1 MVEGYRRRWR
11 AALHTGSVVS
21 GALLLAACGG
31 GGGGV
36 STPGTNAP
44 PVATPAPTPA
54 PPPTPTPTP
63 PPTAADGAEYK
74 ASAAVVGAKAAHAY
88 DRGITGKGVTIA
100 VIDTGIA
107 VNGPEF
113 TGRIS
118 PDSKA
123 FENRIARCPT
133 CAPETVTF
141 ALDDIQGHGTETAS
155 VALAAKNG
163 TGVHGIAPDA
173 TPLALKI
180 SGPDLEGVTAT
191 SVIKESSAANAMN
204 IAPAI
209 RYGVDKGAFVL
220 SLSLNGVSSGQ
231 AAAEQKTA
239 MDQVARADR
248 LLVESVSND
257 IGDDSAEVGTIA
269 RTLVGDTLEN
279 RDWFLFGIRV
289 DAALRPP
296 AGNGRPGDLAD
307 RTLAVVATGVQVVG
321 KDGTLV
327 TTTGNSFASPAIAGA
342 AALLK
347 QYWPQLGGKAIA
359 RILLDTATDFGD
371 KGVDQ
376 IYGAGILDIEQAV
389 KAQAPASAFTAAD
402 TVLARYSSLT
412 LSGPFGN
419 GGALAPT
426 TAAMTVFDRY
436 GRDYRMTGSAA
447 QIRRGSGLL
456 AGAML
461 GPVDAPWLT
470 PTPTDTRLGFTSAT
484 TGPWQA
490 TRSNRPVTIAFSP
503 APGQSVT
510 LAANIAIGQNAG
522 ISGSALRG
530 VTATPVGQSFAW
542 SGRGWSAS
550 VASGTARD
558 GRAALRTVSLTTP
571 VGIGVELSDLAERG
585 QVLGLRGA
593 TGFALSGGRTTL
605 ATLTASRGIAGL
617 LLSARATA
625 ATSRVEGGSDL
636 LRFTGPLVGSAFA
649 VDAARRLAGG
659 TATLGL
665 SSPLRL
671 ERARATVQAP
681 VAYDLM
687 SGALTTRT
695 ASIDLTPTAREL
707 DIELGWSTAFGP
719 NQSLRLGI
727 AHAVN
732 AGHVAGVHDTA
743 GFATLVL
750 R

>member
-1 MVEGYRRRWR
+1 
-11 AALHTGSVVS
+11 
-21 GALLLAACGG
+21 
-31 GGGGV
+31 
-36 STPGTNAP
+36 
-44 PVATPAPTPA
+44 
-54 PPPTPTPTP
+54 
-63 PPTAADGAEYK
+63 
-74 ASAAVVGAKAAHAY
+74 VVGAKAAYAY

-113 TGRIS
+113 AGRIS

-133 CAPETVTF
+133 CVPETVTF
-141 ALDDIQGHGTETAS
+141 ALDDLQGHGTETAS

-163 TGVHGIAPDA
+163 SGVHGVAYDA
-173 TPLALKI
+173 TLLALKI

-191 SVIKESSAANAMN
+191 SPIRESSAANAMN
-204 IAPAI
+204 IPPAI
-209 RYGVDKGAFVL
+209 GYAVEKSAFVL

-231 AAAEQKTA
+231 AATEQRAA

-257 IGDDSAEVGTIA
+257 IGDDSAAAGTIA
-269 RTLVGDTLEN
+269 RNLVGDSLEN

-289 DAALRPP
+289 DGALRPP

-307 RTLAVVATGVQVVG
+307 RTLAVVATNVQVVG
-321 KDGTLV
+321 KDGSLV
-327 TTTGNSFASPAIAGA
+327 TTTGNSFAAPAIAGA

-359 RILLDTATDFGD
+359 RILLDTASDLGD

-376 IYGAGILDIEQAV
+376 IYGAGLLDIEQAM
-389 KAQAPASAFTAAD
+389 KAQAPASAFAAAD
-402 TVLARYSSLT
+402 TLLSRYSSLT

-419 GGALAPT
+419 GGALAST
-426 TAAMTVFDRY
+426 TATMTVFDRY

-447 QIRRGSGLL
+447 PRSRGSGLL

-461 GPVDAPWLT
+461 APVDPPWLT
-470 PTPTDTRLGFTSAT
+470 PTPTDARLGFTSAT

-490 TRSNRPVTIAFSP
+490 THSNRPATIAFSP
-503 APGQSVT
+503 AAGQSVT
-510 LAANIAIGQNAG
+510 LAANVAIGQGAS

-530 VTATPVGQSFAW
+530 VVATPVGQSFTWAG
-542 SGRGWSAS
+542 SGWSAGF
-550 VASGTARD
+550 ASGTTRD
-558 GRAALRTVSLTTP
+558 GRAALRTVALTTP
-571 VGIGVELSDLAERG
+571 AGIGVELLNLTEQG

-593 TGFALSGGRTTL
+593 TSFALSGGRTTL
-605 ATLTASRGIAGL
+605 ATLTANRAIAGL

-625 ATSRVEGGSDL
+625 ATTRVEGGSDL
-636 LRFTGPLVGSAFA
+636 LRFTGPLAGSAFA
-649 VDAARRLAGG
+649 VDAAHRLGGG

-695 ASIDLTPTAREL
+695 VNIDLTPTAREL
-707 DIELGWSTAFGP
+707 DVELGWSTAFGP
-719 NQSLRLGI
+719 NRSLRLGI

>member
-1 MVEGYRRRWR
+1 MVEGYRRRWC
-11 AALHTGSVVS
+11 AALHTGSVIS
-21 GALLLAACGG
+21 GALLLAAC

-44 PVATPAPTPA
+44 PVATPTPAPTPA

-74 ASAAVVGAKAAHAY
+74 ASAAVVGARAAYAY

-155 VALAAKNG
+155 VALAARNG
-163 TGVHGIAPDA
+163 TGVHGIAYDA
-173 TPLALKI
+173 TLLALKI

-191 SVIKESSAANAMN
+191 SPVRESSAANAMN

-231 AAAEQKTA
+231 AATEQRAA
-239 MDQVARADR
+239 MDQVARTDR

-257 IGDDSAEVGTIA
+257 IGDDSAAAGTIA
-269 RTLVGDTLEN
+269 RNLVGADLEN

-296 AGNGRPGDLAD
+296 AGNGRPGDLVD

-321 KDGTLV
+321 KDGSLV
-327 TTTGNSFASPAIAGA
+327 TTTGNSFAAPAIAGA

-359 RILLDTATDFGD
+359 RILLDTATDLGD
-371 KGVDQ
+371 RGIDQ
-376 IYGAGILDIEQAV
+376 IYGAGLLNIEQAM
-389 KAQAPASAFTAAD
+389 KAQAPASAFAAAD

-419 GGALAPT
+419 GGALAAT

-447 QIRRGSGLL
+447 PRSRGSGLL

-461 GPVDAPWLT
+461 APADPPWLT
-470 PTPTDTRLGFTSAT
+470 PTDARLGFTSTT
-484 TGPWQA
+484 TGPWQGA
-490 TRSNRPVTIAFSP
+490 RSNRPATIAFSP

-510 LAANIAIGQNAG
+510 VAANIAIGQNAG

-530 VTATPVGQSFAW
+530 VIATPVGQSFTW
-542 SGRGWSAS
+542 VSSGWSAGL
-550 VASGTARD
+550 AAGTARD
-558 GRAALRTVSLTTP
+558 GRAALRTMSLTTP
-571 VGIGVELSDLAERG
+571 AGIGVELSDLAERG

-593 TGFALSGGRTTL
+593 TGFARSGGRTTL
-605 ATLTASRGIAGL
+605 ATLTASRAIAGV
-617 LLSARATA
+617 LLSARATT
-625 ATSRVEGGSDL
+625 ATTKVQGGSDL
-636 LRFTGPLVGSAFA
+636 LRFTGPLIGSAFA
-649 VDAARRLAGG
+649 VDAAHRLVGG

-671 ERARATVQAP
+671 ERARAVVQAP
-681 VAYDLM
+681 VSYDLM

-695 ASIDLTPTAREL
+695 ANIDLTPTAREL
-707 DIELGWSTAFGP
+707 DVELGWSTAFGP
-719 NQSLRLGI
+719 GRSLRLGI

>member
-1 MVEGYRRRWR
+1 MVGAR
-11 AALHTGSVVS
+11 AA
-21 GALLLAACGG
+21 
-31 GGGGV
+31 
-36 STPGTNAP
+36 
-44 PVATPAPTPA
+44 
-54 PPPTPTPTP
+54 
-63 PPTAADGAEYK
+63 Y
-74 ASAAVVGAKAAHAY
+74 AY
-88 DRGITGKGVTIA
+88 DRSITGKGVTIA

-113 TGRIS
+113 AGRIS

-141 ALDDIQGHGTETAS
+141 ALDDLQGHGTETAS

-173 TPLALKI
+173 TLLALKI
-180 SGPDLEGVTAT
+180 SGPDLEGATAT
-191 SVIKESSAANAMN
+191 SPIRESSAANAMN

-231 AAAEQKTA
+231 AAAEQKAA

-257 IGDDSAEVGTIA
+257 IGDDSAAVGTIA

-307 RTLAVVATGVQVVG
+307 RTLAVVATNVQVVG
-321 KDGTLV
+321 KDGSLV
-327 TTTGNSFASPAIAGA
+327 TTTGNSFAAPAIAGA

-359 RILLDTATDFGD
+359 RILLDTASDLGD

-376 IYGAGILDIEQAV
+376 IYGAGLLDIEQAM
-389 KAQAPASAFTAAD
+389 KAQAPASAFAAAD

-426 TAAMTVFDRY
+426 TAAMTVVDRY

-447 QIRRGSGLL
+447 PRSRGSGLL

-461 GPVDAPWLT
+461 APVDPPWLT
-470 PTPTDTRLGFTSAT
+470 PTPTDMRLGFTSTT
-484 TGPWQA
+484 TGPWQGA
-490 TRSNRPVTIAFSP
+490 RSNRPATIAFSP
-503 APGQSVT
+503 AQGQLIT
-510 LAANIAIGQNAG
+510 LAANIAVGPNAG

-530 VTATPVGQSFAW
+530 VVATPVGQSLAW
-542 SGRGWSAS
+542 SGSGWSAS
-550 VASGTARD
+550 FASGTARD

-571 VGIGVELSDLAERG
+571 AGIGVELSDLAERG

-605 ATLTASRGIAGL
+605 ATLTASRSIAGL

-625 ATSRVEGGSDL
+625 ATTRVEGGSDL

-649 VDAARRLAGG
+649 FDATRRLGGG

-687 SGALTTRT
+687 TGALTTRT

-707 DIELGWSTAFGP
+707 DVELGWSTAFGP

-732 AGHVAGVHDTA
+732 AGNVAGVHDTA

>member
-1 MVEGYRRRWR
+1 M
-11 AALHTGSVVS
+11 
-21 GALLLAACGG
+21 LLAACGG

-44 PVATPAPTPA
+44 PVATPTPAPTPA
-54 PPPTPTPTP
+54 LPPTPTPTP

-74 ASAAVVGAKAAHAY
+74 ASAAVVGARAAYAY
-88 DRGITGKGVTIA
+88 DKGITGKGVTIA

-113 TGRIS
+113 MGRIS

-141 ALDDIQGHGTETAS
+141 ALDDLQGHGTETAS

-163 TGVHGIAPDA
+163 TGVHGVAPDA
-173 TPLALKI
+173 TLLALKI

-191 SVIKESSAANAMN
+191 SPIKESGAANAMN

-209 RYGVDKGAFVL
+209 RYSVDKGAFVL

-231 AAAEQKTA
+231 AAAEQRAA
-239 MDQVARADR
+239 MDQVAGADR
-248 LLVESVSND
+248 LMVASVSND
-257 IGDDSAEVGTIA
+257 IGDDSAAAGTIA
-269 RTLVGDTLEN
+269 RNLVGDTLEN

-296 AGNGRPGDLAD
+296 TGNGRPGDLAD
-307 RTLAVVATGVQVVG
+307 RTLAVVATNVQVVG
-321 KDGTLV
+321 KDGSFV
-327 TTTGNSFASPAIAGA
+327 ITTGNSFAAPAIAGA

-359 RILLDTATDFGD
+359 RILLDTATDLGD

-376 IYGAGILDIEQAV
+376 IYGAGLLDIEQAM
-389 KAQAPASAFTAAD
+389 KAQAPASAFAAAD

-419 GGALAPT
+419 GGALAAT

-447 QIRRGSGLL
+447 PRHRGSGLL

-461 GPVDAPWLT
+461 APVDPPWLT
-470 PTPTDTRLGFTSAT
+470 PTQTDARLGFTSAT
-484 TGPWQA
+484 TGPWQGA
-490 TRSNRPVTIAFSP
+490 RSNQPTTIAFSP

-530 VTATPVGQSFAW
+530 VVATPVGQSFAW
-542 SGRGWSAS
+542 VSSGWSAGF
-550 VASGTARD
+550 ASGIARD
-558 GRAALRTVSLTTP
+558 RRAALRTVWLTTP

-593 TGFALSGGRTTL
+593 TGFSLSGGRTTL

-625 ATSRVEGGSDL
+625 ATTRVEGGSDL

-649 VDAARRLAGG
+649 FDAARRLAGG

-681 VAYDLM
+681 VAYDLL

>member
-1 MVEGYRRRWR
+1 MVGAR
-11 AALHTGSVVS
+11 AA
-21 GALLLAACGG
+21 
-31 GGGGV
+31 
-36 STPGTNAP
+36 
-44 PVATPAPTPA
+44 
-54 PPPTPTPTP
+54 
-63 PPTAADGAEYK
+63 Y
-74 ASAAVVGAKAAHAY
+74 AY

-107 VNGPEF
+107 VNGAEF
-113 TGRIS
+113 ASRIS

-133 CAPETVTF
+133 CAPEPVTF

-155 VALAAKNG
+155 VALAARNG

-173 TPLALKI
+173 TLLALKI

-191 SVIKESSAANAMN
+191 SPIRESSAANAMN

-209 RYGVDKGAFVL
+209 RYGVEKGAFVL
-220 SLSLNGVSSGQ
+220 SLSVNGSGSGQ
-231 AAAEQKTA
+231 IAAEQKAA

-248 LLVESVSND
+248 LLIESVSND
-257 IGDDSAEVGTIA
+257 IGDDSAAAGTIA
-269 RTLVGDTLEN
+269 RNLVGADLEN

-289 DAALRPP
+289 DPALRPP
-296 AGNGRPGDLAD
+296 TGNGRPGDLAD

-321 KDGTLV
+321 KDGNLV
-327 TTTGNSFASPAIAGA
+327 TTTGNSFAAPAIAGA

-359 RILLDTATDFGD
+359 RILLDTATDLGD

-376 IYGAGILDIEQAV
+376 IYGAGLLDIEQAM
-389 KAQAPASAFTAAD
+389 KAQAPASAFAAAD
-402 TVLARYSSLT
+402 TVLARYSSPT

-419 GGALAPT
+419 GGALAAT
-426 TAAMTVFDRY
+426 TAAMTVIDRY
-436 GRDYRMTGSAA
+436 GRDYQMTDSALP
-447 QIRRGSGLL
+447 RHRGSGLL

-461 GPVDAPWLT
+461 VPVDPPWLT
-470 PTPTDTRLGFTSAT
+470 PTPTDARLGFTSAT

-503 APGQSVT
+503 AAGQSVT

-522 ISGSALRG
+522 ISDSAVRG
-530 VTATPVGQSFAW
+530 VVATPVGQSFAW
-542 SGRGWSAS
+542 VSSGWSAGF
-550 VASGTARD
+550 ASGTARD
-558 GRAALRTVSLTTP
+558 RRAALRTVSLTTP
-571 VGIGVELSDLAERG
+571 MGIGVELSDLTEHG

-593 TGFALSGGRTTL
+593 TGFALSGSRTTL
-605 ATLTASRGIAGL
+605 ATLTASRAIAGL

-625 ATSRVEGGSDL
+625 ATTRVEDSSDL
-636 LRFTGPLVGSAFA
+636 LRFTGPLVNRAFA
-649 VDAARRLAGG
+649 IDAAHRFRGG
-659 TATLGL
+659 IATLGL

-687 SGALTTRT
+687 TGTLTTRT
-695 ASIDLTPTAREL
+695 ANIDLTPTAREL
-707 DIELGWSTAFGP
+707 DVELGWSTAFG
-719 NQSLRLGI
+719 QSRSLRLGI

-732 AGHVAGVHDTA
+732 AGHVAGIQDIA

>member
-31 GGGGV
+31 GGV

-44 PVATPAPTPA
+44 PVATPTPAPTPA

-74 ASAAVVGAKAAHAY
+74 ASAAVVGARAAYAY

-141 ALDDIQGHGTETAS
+141 ALDDLQGHGTETAS
-155 VALAAKNG
+155 VALAARNG
-163 TGVHGIAPDA
+163 TGVHGIAYDA
-173 TPLALKI
+173 TLLALKI

-191 SVIKESSAANAMN
+191 SPVRESSAANAMN

-231 AAAEQKTA
+231 AATEQRAA
-239 MDQVARADR
+239 MDQVARTDR

-257 IGDDSAEVGTIA
+257 IGDDSAAAGTIA
-269 RTLVGDTLEN
+269 RTLVGADLEN

-296 AGNGRPGDLAD
+296 TGNGRPGDLAD
-307 RTLAVVATGVQVVG
+307 RTLAVVATSVQVVG
-321 KDGTLV
+321 KDGSLV
-327 TTTGNSFASPAIAGA
+327 TTTGNSFAAPAIAGA

-359 RILLDTATDFGD
+359 RILLDTATDLGD
-371 KGVDQ
+371 RGIDQ
-376 IYGAGILDIEQAV
+376 IYGAGLLNIEQAM
-389 KAQAPASAFTAAD
+389 KAQAPASAFAAAD

-419 GGALAPT
+419 GGALAAT

-447 QIRRGSGLL
+447 PRSRGSGLL

-461 GPVDAPWLT
+461 APADPPWLT
-470 PTPTDTRLGFTSAT
+470 PTDARLGFTSTT

-490 TRSNRPVTIAFSP
+490 THPNRPATIAFSP

-510 LAANIAIGQNAG
+510 LAANVTVGQGTG

-530 VTATPVGQSFAW
+530 VLAAPVGQSFAW
-542 SGRGWSAS
+542 AGSGWSAGF
-550 VASGTARD
+550 AGGTTRD
-558 GRAALRTVSLTTP
+558 GHTDLRTVSLTTP
-571 VGIGVELSDLAERG
+571 AGIGVELSELTEQG

-593 TGFALSGGRTTL
+593 TGFSLSGGRTTL
-605 ATLTASRGIAGL
+605 ATLTASRAVAGL

-625 ATSRVEGGSDL
+625 ASTKVEGGSDL

-649 VDAARRLAGG
+649 VDAAHRLGGG

-695 ASIDLTPTAREL
+695 ASIDLAPTAREL
-707 DIELGWSTAFGP
+707 DVELGWSTAFGP
-719 NQSLRLGI
+719 GRSLRLGI

>member
-1 MVEGYRRRWR
+1 M
-11 AALHTGSVVS
+11 ALHTGSVVS

-63 PPTAADGAEYK
+63 PPTAADGSEYK
-74 ASAAVVGAKAAHAY
+74 ASAAVVGARAAYAY

-113 TGRIS
+113 SGRIS

-123 FENRIARCPT
+123 FENRIARCPI

-173 TPLALKI
+173 TLLALKI

-191 SVIKESSAANAMN
+191 SPIKESSAANAMN

-231 AAAEQKTA
+231 AAAEQKAA

-257 IGDDSAEVGTIA
+257 IGDDSAAAGTIA
-269 RTLVGDTLEN
+269 RNLVGDTLEN

-321 KDGTLV
+321 KDSTLV
-327 TTTGNSFASPAIAGA
+327 TTTGNSFAAPAIAGA

-359 RILLDTATDFGD
+359 RILLDTATDLGD
-371 KGVDQ
+371 RGVDQ
-376 IYGAGILDIEQAV
+376 IYGAGLLDIEQAM
-389 KAQAPASAFTAAD
+389 KAQAPASAFAVAD
-402 TVLARYSSLT
+402 TVLARYASLT

-419 GGALAPT
+419 GGALAAT
-426 TAAMTVFDRY
+426 TAAMTVIDRY

-461 GPVDAPWLT
+461 APVDPPWLT
-470 PTPTDTRLGFTSAT
+470 PTPTDRRLGFTSAT
-484 TGPWQA
+484 TGPWQG
-490 TRSNRPVTIAFSP
+490 TRSNRPASIAFSP
-503 APGQSVT
+503 APGQSIT
-510 LAANIAIGQNAG
+510 LAANVTVGQDAG

-530 VTATPVGQSFAW
+530 VVASPVGQSFAW
-542 SGRGWSAS
+542 VSSGWSAG

-571 VGIGVELSDLAERG
+571 AGIGVELSDLTEHG

-605 ATLTASRGIAGL
+605 ATLTASRAIAGV

-625 ATSRVEGGSDL
+625 ATTKVQGGSEL

-671 ERARATVQAP
+671 ERARATVQTP

-687 SGALTTRT
+687 TGTLTTR
-695 ASIDLTPTAREL
+695 AANIDLTPTAREL
-707 DIELGWSTAFGP
+707 DVELGWSTAFGP
-719 NQSLRLGI
+719 NRSLRLGI

>member
-1 MVEGYRRRWR
+1 MVGAR
-11 AALHTGSVVS
+11 AAS
-21 GALLLAACGG
+21 
-31 GGGGV
+31 
-36 STPGTNAP
+36 
-44 PVATPAPTPA
+44 
-54 PPPTPTPTP
+54 
-63 PPTAADGAEYK
+63 
-74 ASAAVVGAKAAHAY
+74 AY
-88 DRGITGKGVTIA
+88 DRGVTGKGVTIA

-141 ALDDIQGHGTETAS
+141 TLDDLQGHGTETAS
-155 VALAAKNG
+155 VALAARNG
-163 TGVHGIAPDA
+163 NGMHGIALDA
-173 TPLALKI
+173 TLLALKI

-209 RYGVDKGAFVL
+209 RYAVDKGAFVL

-231 AAAEQKTA
+231 AAAEQRAA

-257 IGDDSAEVGTIA
+257 INDDSAAAGSIA
-269 RTLVGDTLEN
+269 RNLVGDTLEH

-289 DAALRPP
+289 DGALRAP

-307 RTLAVVATGVQVVG
+307 RTLAVVATNVQVVG
-321 KDGTLV
+321 KDGSFV
-327 TTTGNSFASPAIAGA
+327 TTTGNSFAAPAIAGA

-359 RILLDTATDFGD
+359 RILLDTATDLGD
-371 KGVDQ
+371 RGVDQ
-376 IYGAGILDIEQAV
+376 IYGAGLLDIQQAM
-389 KAQAPASAFTAAD
+389 KAQAPASAFAAAD

-426 TAAMTVFDRY
+426 TAAMTVLDRY

-447 QIRRGSGLL
+447 PRRRSSGLL
-456 AGAML
+456 ASAML
-461 GPVDAPWLT
+461 APVDPPWLT
-470 PTPTDTRLGFTSAT
+470 PTPTDMRLGFTSAT
-484 TGPWQA
+484 TGPWQG
-490 TRSNRPVTIAFSP
+490 TRSNRPASIAFSP

-510 LAANIAIGQNAG
+510 LATNVTVGQG
-522 ISGSALRG
+522 TGFSGSALRG
-530 VTATPVGQSFAW
+530 VVATPVGQSFAW
-542 SGRGWSAS
+542 VSSGWSAGF
-550 VASGTARD
+550 ASGTARD

-571 VGIGVELSDLAERG
+571 VGISVELSDLAEQG

-593 TGFALSGGRTTL
+593 SGFALSGGRTTL

-625 ATSRVEGGSDL
+625 ATTRVEGGSDL

-649 VDAARRLAGG
+649 FDAARRLAGG

-695 ASIDLTPTAREL
+695 ASIDLMPTAREL
-707 DIELGWSTAFGP
+707 DVELGWSTAFG
-719 NQSLRLGI
+719 QGRSLRLGI

>member
-1 MVEGYRRRWR
+1 MVGAR
-11 AALHTGSVVS
+11 AA
-21 GALLLAACGG
+21 
-31 GGGGV
+31 
-36 STPGTNAP
+36 
-44 PVATPAPTPA
+44 
-54 PPPTPTPTP
+54 
-63 PPTAADGAEYK
+63 Y
-74 ASAAVVGAKAAHAY
+74 AY
-88 DRGITGKGVTIA
+88 DKGIIGKGVTIA

-163 TGVHGIAPDA
+163 TGMHGIAYDA
-173 TPLALKI
+173 TLLALKI

-191 SVIKESSAANAMN
+191 SPIRETSAANAMN

-220 SLSLNGVSSGQ
+220 SLSLNGSGSGQ
-231 AAAEQKTA
+231 IAAEQKAA

-248 LLVESVSND
+248 LLIESVSND
-257 IGDDSAEVGTIA
+257 IGDDSAAAGTIA
-269 RTLVGDTLEN
+269 RNLVGDTLEN

-307 RTLAVVATGVQVVG
+307 RTLAVVATNVQVVG
-321 KDGTLV
+321 KDGSLV
-327 TTTGNSFASPAIAGA
+327 TTTGNSFAAPAIAGA

-359 RILLDTATDFGD
+359 RILLDTATDLGD
-371 KGVDQ
+371 RGVDQ
-376 IYGAGILDIEQAV
+376 IYGAGLLDIEQAM
-389 KAQAPASAFTAAD
+389 KAQAPASALAAAD

-412 LSGPFGN
+412 LSGPFGS
-419 GGALAPT
+419 GGALAST

-490 TRSNRPVTIAFSP
+490 TRSNRPVTIASSP

-542 SGRGWSAS
+542 SGCGWSAS

-571 VGIGVELSDLAERG
+571 VGIGVELSDLAEQG

-625 ATSRVEGGSDL
+625 AKTRVEGGSDL

-727 AHAVN
+727 AHGVN

>member
-1 MVEGYRRRWR
+1 MPR
-11 AALHTGSVVS
+11 
-21 GALLLAACGG
+21 
-31 GGGGV
+31 
-36 STPGTNAP
+36 
-44 PVATPAPTPA
+44 
-54 PPPTPTPTP
+54 PTPTT
-63 PPTAADGAEYK
+63 ADGAEYK
-74 ASAAVVGAKAAHAY
+74 ASAAVVGARATYAY

-118 PDSKA
+118 PYSKA

-141 ALDDIQGHGTETAS
+141 TLDDLQGHGTQTAS
-155 VALAAKNG
+155 VALAARNG
-163 TGVHGIAPDA
+163 NGMHGIAPDA
-173 TPLALKI
+173 TLLALKI

-191 SVIKESSAANAMN
+191 SPIRESSAANAMN

-209 RYGVDKGAFVL
+209 RYGVEKGAFFL
-220 SLSLNGVSSGQ
+220 SLSLNGEASGQ
-231 AAAEQKTA
+231 AAAEQRAA
-239 MDQVARADR
+239 MDQVTRADR

-257 IGDDSAEVGTIA
+257 IGDDSAAAGTIA
-269 RTLVGDTLEN
+269 RNLVGDALEN

-289 DAALRPP
+289 DATLRPP

-307 RTLAVVATGVQVVG
+307 RTLAVVATGVHVVG
-321 KDGTLV
+321 KDGSLV
-327 TTTGNSFASPAIAGA
+327 TTTGNSFAAPAIAGA

-359 RILLDTATDFGD
+359 RILLDTATDLGD

-376 IYGAGILDIEQAV
+376 IYGAGLLDIEQAM
-389 KAQAPASAFTAAD
+389 KAQAPASVFAAAD

-412 LSGPFGN
+412 LSGPFGT
-419 GGALAPT
+419 GGALAAT

-456 AGAML
+456 ASAML
-461 GPVDAPWLT
+461 APVDPPWLT
-470 PTPTDTRLGFTSAT
+470 PTPTDRRLGFTSAT
-484 TGPWQA
+484 TGPWQGS
-490 TRSNRPVTIAFSP
+490 RSNRPASIAFSP

-510 LAANIAIGQNAG
+510 LAANIAIGQNVG

-530 VTATPVGQSFAW
+530 VVATPVGQSFAW
-542 SGRGWSAS
+542 S
-550 VASGTARD
+550 
-558 GRAALRTVSLTTP
+558 
-571 VGIGVELSDLAERG
+571 
-585 QVLGLRGA
+585 
-593 TGFALSGGRTTL
+593 
-605 ATLTASRGIAGL
+605 
-617 LLSARATA
+617 ARATA
-625 ATSRVEGGSDL
+625 ATTRVEGGSDL

-687 SGALTTRT
+687 SGAFTTRT
-695 ASIDLTPTAREL
+695 ANIDLTPTAREL
-707 DIELGWSTAFGP
+707 DVELGWSTAFGP
-719 NQSLRLGI
+719 GRSLRLGI
-727 AHAVN
+727 AHGVN

>member
-1 MVEGYRRRWR
+1 MVGAR
-11 AALHTGSVVS
+11 AA
-21 GALLLAACGG
+21 
-31 GGGGV
+31 
-36 STPGTNAP
+36 
-44 PVATPAPTPA
+44 
-54 PPPTPTPTP
+54 
-63 PPTAADGAEYK
+63 Y
-74 ASAAVVGAKAAHAY
+74 AY

-141 ALDDIQGHGTETAS
+141 ALDDLQGHGTETAS

-173 TPLALKI
+173 TLLALKI
-180 SGPDLEGVTAT
+180 SGPNLEGVTAT
-191 SVIKESSAANAMN
+191 SLIRESSAANAMN

-209 RYGVDKGAFVL
+209 RYAVDKGAFVL
-220 SLSLNGVSSGQ
+220 SLSVNGVSSGQ
-231 AAAEQKTA
+231 AAAEQKAA

-257 IGDDSAEVGTIA
+257 IGDESAAAGTIA
-269 RTLVGDTLEN
+269 RNLVGANLEH

-296 AGNGRPGDLAD
+296 TGNGLPGDLAD

-321 KDGTLV
+321 KDGSFV
-327 TTTGNSFASPAIAGA
+327 TTTGNSFAAPAIAGA

-359 RILLDTATDFGD
+359 RILLDTATDLGD

-376 IYGAGILDIEQAV
+376 LYGAGLLDIEQAM
-389 KAQAPASAFTAAD
+389 KAQAPASAFAAAD

-419 GGALAPT
+419 GGALAAN
-426 TAAMTVFDRY
+426 TAAMTVIDRY

-447 QIRRGSGLL
+447 PRRRGSGLL
-456 AGAML
+456 AGEML
-461 GPVDAPWLT
+461 APGDPPWLT
-470 PTPTDTRLGFTSAT
+470 PTPTDARLGFSSAT
-484 TGPWQA
+484 TGPWQG
-490 TRSNRPVTIAFSP
+490 TRSNRPASIAFSP

-510 LAANIAIGQNAG
+510 LAANIAIGQNAS

-530 VTATPVGQSFAW
+530 VIATPVGQSFAW
-542 SGRGWSAS
+542 VSSGWSAGL
-550 VASGTARD
+550 AAGTARD
-558 GRAALRTVSLTTP
+558 GSAALRTVSLTTP
-571 VGIGVELSDLAERG
+571 VGIGVELSDLAEQG

-625 ATSRVEGGSDL
+625 ATTRVEGGSDL

-649 VDAARRLAGG
+649 FDAARRLAGG

-671 ERARATVQAP
+671 ERARATVQVP
-681 VAYDLM
+681 VAYNLM